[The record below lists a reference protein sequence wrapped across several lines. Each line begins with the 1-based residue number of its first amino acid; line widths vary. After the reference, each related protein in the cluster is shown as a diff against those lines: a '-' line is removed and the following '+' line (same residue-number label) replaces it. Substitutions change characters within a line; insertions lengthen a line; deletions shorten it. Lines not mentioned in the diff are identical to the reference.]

1 MSSPGQASHQLAAVP
16 LFAGLPQEA
25 LDQLAAA
32 SRVRRYPRGQILVSE
47 GDPGDYL
54 IVLEDGQLRVSRFS
68 PAGVEAVLSVVD
80 APASLG
86 ELALLDGQPRDASI
100 TAQQPV
106 VVRLVPRQAFLAILR
121 THPQAMEGLLATL
134 AGMVRAANARH
145 ADLIGLDLPGRLARW
160 ILRHAGSPAEPGQ
173 VVVMTQSQSEL
184 AAELGATRSTL
195 NRALHDLADRGVID
209 LDGATITLRKVDR
222 LQDLIS

>member
-1 MSSPGQASHQLAAVP
+1 MPSPSETSQQLAAVP
-16 LFAGLPQEA
+16 LFAGLPPGM
-25 LDQLAAA
+25 LDHLAEV
-32 SRVRRYPRGQILVSE
+32 SRVRQFPRGQILFSE

-54 IVLEDGQLRVSRFS
+54 VVLTEGQLRVSRFS

-86 ELALLDGQPRDASI
+86 ELALLDGQPRDATV

-106 VVRLVPRQAFLAILR
+106 SVRLVPRQAFLGVLQA
-121 THPQAMEGLLATL
+121 HPAAMEGLLATL

-160 ILRHAGSPAEPGQ
+160 ILRRAGPEAAPGQ
-173 VVVMTQSQSEL
+173 VVTMTQSQAEL

-195 NRALHDLADRGVID
+195 NRALHDMADRGVID
-209 LDGATITLRKVDR
+209 LDGATIILRKVDR
-222 LQDLIS
+222 LRDLTS